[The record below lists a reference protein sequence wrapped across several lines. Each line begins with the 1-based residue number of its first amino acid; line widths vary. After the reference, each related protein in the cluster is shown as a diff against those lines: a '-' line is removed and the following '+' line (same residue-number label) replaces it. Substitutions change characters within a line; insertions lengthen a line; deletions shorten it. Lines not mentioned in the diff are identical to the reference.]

1 MMMTVRTSQATRRH
15 TTPTA
20 AAAIAHAA
28 ASVAGHAGT
37 QTVVVVVS
45 TV

>member
-15 TTPTA
+15 TTPT